1 MPKFKLFVSQSKL
14 SRIAQIFLKCENLNI
29 AEKFRNEKF
38 FLINGWKIGAPFGT
52 LTRQVEKLTRIWYA
66 SRLGWKIGTTLAR

>member
-29 AEKFRNEKF
+29 AEKFRNKKF
-38 FLINGWKIGAPFGT
+38 FLING
-52 LTRQVEKLTRIWYA
+52 
-66 SRLGWKIGTTLAR
+66 

>member
-1 MPKFKLFVSQSKL
+1 MPKFKFFVSQSKL

-38 FLINGWKIGAPFGT
+38 FLMNGWKIGPLFGT
-52 LTRQVEKLTRIWYA
+52 LTRQVKKLTRLWYA
-66 SRLGWKIGTTLAR
+66 SRPGWKIGTTLAR